1 MIIAQISDIH
11 AAAANDNL
19 SRLDRALAWLDTLA
33 PDALVLSGDLI
44 DNDEIEGYPAI
55 AARLA
60 RRPYPAYVLPGNA
73 DNRAAMR
80 AAIPAPY
87 WTDGGRGALHF
98 SVDIH
103 GLRVIGLDTTVP
115 GSAAGQVEAHLPW
128 LKDALSA
135 AGPAAS
141 IVFLHHP
148 VFPIGIAPLDR
159 TMCDGAQALGTLLR
173 HHPRRPLALAMGHAH
188 RPAAGT
194 LAGIPA
200 FLCGSICPANP
211 LWVGQATVPPAA
223 DPPALMIHRFV
234 NGALASHFVSV

>member
-98 SVDIH
+98 RVDIH

-128 LKDALSA
+128 LQDALST

-148 VFPIGIAPLDR
+148 VFPIGIATLDR
-159 TMCDGAQALGTLLR
+159 TLCGGAQAL
-173 HHPRRPLALAMGHAH
+173 GHAH

-211 LWVGQATVPPAA
+211 LWLGQATVPPAA

>member
-1 MIIAQISDIH
+1 M
-11 AAAANDNL
+11 

-33 PDALVLSGDLI
+33 PDVLVLSSDLI

-73 DNRAAMR
+73 DNRAAIR

-87 WTDGGRGALHF
+87 WNDGGRA
-98 SVDIH
+98 
-103 GLRVIGLDTTVP
+103 
-115 GSAAGQVEAHLPW
+115 GSAAGQVETHLPW
-128 LKDALSA
+128 LQDALSP

-159 TMCDGAQALGTLLR
+159 TMCGGAEALGTLLR
-173 HHPRRPLALAMGHAH
+173 HHPRRPLAMGHVH
-188 RPAAGT
+188 WPAAGT
-194 LAGIPA
+194 PAGIPA

-211 LWVGQATVPPAA
+211 LWFGRRRYPRRAILP
-223 DPPALMIHRFV
+223 L
-234 NGALASHFVSV
+234 

>member
-19 SRLDRALAWLDTLA
+19 SRLDRALAWLDSLA

-60 RRPYPAYVLPGNA
+60 SRPYPAFILPGNA
-73 DNRAAMR
+73 DNTAAMR
-80 AAIPAPY
+80 TAFDAPY

-98 SVDIH
+98 RVDINE
-103 GLRVIGLDTTVP
+103 LRVIGLDTTVP
-115 GSAAGQVEAHLPW
+115 WRAAGQVEVHLPW
-128 LKDALSA
+128 LQSALSA

-148 VFPIGIAPLDR
+148 VFPIGIAPLDQ
-159 TMCDGAQALGTLLR
+159 TMCDGATALAALLR
-173 HHPRRPLALAMGHAH
+173 QHPRRPLALAMGHAH

-211 LWVGQATVPPAA
+211 LWLGQATVLPPR
-223 DPPALMIHRFV
+223 PILR
-234 NGALASHFVSV
+234 L